1 MREGGMCNVAEQ
13 RCFHPLWESV
23 GRHSSPGHIFL
34 GTPLALCLLVDRGK
48 LMPIDGRG
56 TVADKRLTGGCQP
69 PLQRAQ
75 QTQKYT
81 DALFEM
87 KRGKTSI
94 PSHFNHKDSR
104 WVTTVSSSGSPPLP
118 MEDNNKRPPRLTQKS
133 LKVTEWILIRSGV
146 VNGSQHG
153 LQWD

>member
-1 MREGGMCNVAEQ
+1 MREGGMRNVAEQ
-13 RCFHPLWESV
+13 GCFHPLWESV
-23 GRHSSPGHIFL
+23 GRNSSPGHIFM
-34 GTPLALCLLVDRGK
+34 GIPVALCLLVDGGK
-48 LMPIDGRG
+48 LMRIDGRG
-56 TVADKRLTGGCQP
+56 TVADKRLTGRCQP

-75 QTQKYT
+75 QTEKYT

-94 PSHFNHKDSR
+94 PSHCNDKDSR
-104 WVTTVSSSGSPPLP
+104 WVTTVSSSCSPPLP
-118 MEDNNKRPPRLTQKS
+118 TEDNNKIPPPPTQNS